1 VEPKPVSERARKPIV
16 DIGVACNINQSFQW
30 WSTVMLMLLSEER
43 KGNVQ
48 IGQIRTVGSAVPDHN
63 KNNIIGDS
71 KRRMRLTDY
80 NRQEIAKGFLS
91 GEADWIF
98 WMDDDTA
105 PPPFAITGLLHS
117 GHDFAAGA
125 YFMTAEPY
133 HPIAYKKM
141 PDSGLYAPV
150 YNYPDGALMEVDSV
164 GFGCTL
170 VHRSVYEKIRDGHS
184 VFERHNGALLVLPND
199 KVSGDTDDNAFP
211 PYMKDGIYY
220 EHVKAK
226 TEDDDRPF
234 PFYQLEH
241 GRTEDHYF
249 CELAANVGVK
259 PWLDTSVICT
269 HYKIQPTTKDDYL
282 NTLYREQ
289 GLT

>member
-1 VEPKPVSERARKPIV
+1 
-16 DIGVACNINQSFQW
+16 
-30 WSTVMLMLLSEER
+30 MLMLLSEE
-43 KGNVQ
+43 KSGNIE
-48 IGQIRTVGSAVPDHN
+48 IGQLRTVGSAVPDHN

-71 KRRMRLTDY
+71 VRRSRLTDY
-80 NRQEIAKGFLS
+80 NRQEVTKGFLS
-91 GEADWIF
+91 GNADWIF

-105 PPPFAITGLLHS
+105 PPLNAITGLLHS
-117 GHDFAAGA
+117 GHDFVGGA

-150 YNYPDGALMEVDSV
+150 YNYPDGALMEVDSI

-170 VHRSVYEKIRDGHS
+170 VHRSVYEKIRDAHT
-184 VFERHNGALLVLPND
+184 VYERHNGALLVIPND
-199 KVSGDTDDNAFP
+199 MVSGKISDDYFE
-211 PYMKDGIYY
+211 PYVKDGVYY

-226 TEDDDRPF
+226 SEDDDRQF

-249 CELAANVGVK
+249 CELAAHVGIK

-269 HYKIQPTTKDDYL
+269 HYKTQATTKDDYTNHL
-282 NTLYREQ
+282 LKEQ
-289 GLT
+289 GLA

>member
-1 VEPKPVSERARKPIV
+1 
-16 DIGVACNINQSFQW
+16 
-30 WSTVMLMLLSEER
+30 
-43 KGNVQ
+43 
-48 IGQIRTVGSAVPDHN
+48 
-63 KNNIIGDS
+63 
-71 KRRMRLTDY
+71 
-80 NRQEIAKGFLS
+80 
-91 GEADWIF
+91 
-98 WMDDDTA
+98 
-105 PPPFAITGLLHS
+105 
-117 GHDFAAGA
+117 
-125 YFMTAEPY
+125 
-133 HPIAYKKM
+133 
-141 PDSGLYAPV
+141 
-150 YNYPDGALMEVDSV
+150 
-164 GFGCTL
+164 
-170 VHRSVYEKIRDGHS
+170 VYEKIRDGHS

>member
-1 VEPKPVSERARKPIV
+1 
-16 DIGVACNINQSFQW
+16 
-30 WSTVMLMLLSEER
+30 MLMLLSEER
-43 KGNVQ
+43 KGNIQ

-117 GHDFAAGA
+117 GHDFVAGA

-199 KVSGDTDDNAFP
+199 KVTGDIDDNNFP
-211 PYMKDGIYY
+211 PYMKDGIYH
-220 EHVKAK
+220 EHVRAK

-249 CELAANVGVK
+249 CELAANVGIK

-269 HYKIQPTTKDDYL
+269 HYKIQPTTKSDYQ
-282 NTLYREQ
+282 THLYKEQ
-289 GLT
+289 GLE